1 MHRFA
6 LGLCLGALA
15 ACGTLF
21 PERTS
26 QADRDLNNF
35 AEARERAA
43 FYYDG
48 GDYTRA
54 ALQYQRALQYRED
67 HVPSKL
73 GLAYSLTFVNKPSN
87 LLQARQVFEK
97 MGRLND
103 AREEVKRIYGLALNS
118 RALAVHYERRAR
130 IREKKGRV
138 DLAAKDQ
145 EVARRYAQEGLEH
158 FQRVIEIDDDLATR
172 RVIGPYRVSASLKPD
187 AHAGM
192 AHCEIILA
200 DYDPQ
205 HPQNLEE
212 HLGRAEFHIRKF
224 AQIAKTAR
232 EFWEKRRERLLVEDA
247 LTDDGAPA
255 PQTLDADAK
264 QRYEVRI
271 LATITQEVE
280 IRRALMLTLLYLNR
294 YQEAID
300 EATLILELDPGSHE
314 VYLWRGNAYAFLKPP
329 NYRAAVADLK
339 RYRQSKDL
347 TKLTDELV
355 QINRRILLYEKRAE
369 EQEKNS

>member
-6 LGLCLGALA
+6 LGLCLCSLA

-21 PERTS
+21 PQKTS

-43 FYYDG
+43 YYYDG

-54 ALQYQRALQYRED
+54 ALQYQRALQYREN

-73 GLAYSLTFVNKPSN
+73 GLAYSLTFINKPSN
-87 LLQARQVFEK
+87 LLQARTVFENL
-97 MGRLND
+97 GHLTD
-103 AREEVKRIYGLALNS
+103 EREEVKRIYGLALNS
-118 RALAVHYERRAR
+118 RALAVHYERRGR
-130 IREKKGRV
+130 IREKKGRI

-145 EVARRYAQEGLEH
+145 KVAERYAREGLDY
-158 FQRVIEIDDDLATR
+158 FGRVIKIDDELATR
-172 RVIGPYRVSASLKPD
+172 QVIGPYRVSASLKPD

-192 AHCEIILA
+192 ASCEIILA

-205 HPQNLEE
+205 HPETLEQ
-212 HLGRAEFHIRKF
+212 HLARAQSHIEEFAR
-224 AQIAKTAR
+224 IAKTAR
-232 EFWEKRRERLLVEDA
+232 EFWEKRREKLLVEDA
-247 LTDDGAPA
+247 LTDEGVPG
-255 PQTLDADAK
+255 PKTIDAEAK
-264 QRYEVRI
+264 QRYEARI
-271 LATITQEVE
+271 MATITQEVE

-294 YQEAID
+294 YQDAID
-300 EATLILELDPGSHE
+300 EATLILKLDPDRHE

-329 NYRAAVADLK
+329 DYRAAIKDLK

-369 EQEKNS
+369 EQERNS